1 MSQKQSD
8 ITKFFSP
15 KPKENRL
22 NISNISNSPKSPKSP
37 QKRKLSEVANEEEKS
52 VLSPDQKK
60 RMMANKALAKIKVT
74 SRKLP
79 FALHENIGPSWFA
92 ALEAE
97 FAKPYFKGLNDFLEK
112 ERNST
117 VKIFPPSDQVWD
129 FPN

>member
-22 NISNISNSPKSPKSP
+22 NISNLTNSPQSPKSP
-37 QKRKLSEVANEEEKS
+37 QKRKLSEAVNEEEEKS

-79 FALHENIGPSWFA
+79 FALHENIGPSWFT

-117 VKIFPPSDQVWD
+117 VKIFPPHDKVC
-129 FPN
+129 